1 MGSRPKSRL
10 LHVDDGQR
18 TFALVLQTGD
28 DLMDDLKRFAGQEI
42 HEMTAVSKVVIPG
55 LAGSVRQIVGHPAPL
70 TMTVA
75 LCQA

>member
-1 MGSRPKSRL
+1 
-10 LHVDDGQR
+10 
-18 TFALVLQTGD
+18 
-28 DLMDDLKRFAGQEI
+28 MDDLKRFAGQEI